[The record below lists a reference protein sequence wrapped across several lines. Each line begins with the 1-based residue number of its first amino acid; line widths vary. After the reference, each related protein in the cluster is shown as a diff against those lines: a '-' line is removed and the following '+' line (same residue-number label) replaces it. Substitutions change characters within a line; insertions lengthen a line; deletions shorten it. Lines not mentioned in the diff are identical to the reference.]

1 MRKSA
6 VTHSGV
12 SISSRCKKAIPS
24 IFECYLHSNSW
35 LGLALGRKN
44 MMRRSDIA
52 NHPFPDHHIV
62 LAALSRLAVISEEAI
77 GLLYTQRADSLH
89 HLHSIAENLYRT
101 LCAWGKDYG
110 ISSEAA
116 GNQRNEALTAMASLI
131 LHSGKPSQSL
141 AADYPIT
148 ENLPVY
154 FHTILLV
161 FRPFMVAE
169 SAISVDGRS
178 HHSSELWLRQAC
190 RRATNTAQDAIF
202 FVNNLYEVSIE
213 CRVGHT
219 SSSS

>member
-1 MRKSA
+1 
-6 VTHSGV
+6 
-12 SISSRCKKAIPS
+12 
-24 IFECYLHSNSW
+24 
-35 LGLALGRKN
+35 

-62 LAALSRLAVISEEAI
+62 LAALSRIAVISEEAI
-77 GLLYTQRADSLH
+77 DLLYTQRADSLH
-89 HLHSIAENLYRT
+89 HLHGIAENLYRT

-116 GNQRNEALTAMASLI
+116 DNQRNEALTPMAFLL
-131 LHSGKPSQSL
+131 LHSGEYSQLL
-141 AADYPIT
+141 AADYLIT
-148 ENLPVY
+148 EHFPVY

-169 SAISVDGRS
+169 SAIDVDSRS
-178 HHSSELWLRQAC
+178 HLSSELWPRQAC

-202 FVNNLYEVSIE
+202 FVNNLCEVSIE
-213 CRVGHT
+213 CRVGHI

>member
-1 MRKSA
+1 
-6 VTHSGV
+6 
-12 SISSRCKKAIPS
+12 
-24 IFECYLHSNSW
+24 
-35 LGLALGRKN
+35 

-62 LAALSRLAVISEEAI
+62 LTALSRLAVISEEAI
-77 GLLYTQRADSLH
+77 DLLYTQRADSLH
-89 HLHSIAENLYRT
+89 HLHGIAENLYQT
-101 LCAWGKDYG
+101 LCAWGKEYG
-110 ISSEAA
+110 ISSEAVD
-116 GNQRNEALTAMASLI
+116 NQRDKTMAPMASLI
-131 LHSGKPSQSL
+131 LHSGKLSKSL

-148 ENLPVY
+148 ENFLVY

-169 SAISVDGRS
+169 SAISVDSRS
-178 HHSSELWLRQAC
+178 HLSSELWLRQAC

-219 SSSS
+219 SSLS